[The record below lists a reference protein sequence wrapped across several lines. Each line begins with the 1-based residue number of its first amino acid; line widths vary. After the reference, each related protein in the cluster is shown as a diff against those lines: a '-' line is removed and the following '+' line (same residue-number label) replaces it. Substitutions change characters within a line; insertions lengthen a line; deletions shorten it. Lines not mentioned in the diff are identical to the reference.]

1 MILRRQCNGAKYTTE
16 ASGGT
21 RKSAAVGERCVRIEA
36 IPVRGGG
43 VYRSENAGMS
53 NEKHVRIMLAENL
66 RVPTEG
72 SSTSG

>member
-16 ASGGT
+16 ATGDLLEI
-21 RKSAAVGERCVRIEA
+21 AVGERCVRTEA
-36 IPVRGGG
+36 VPVRGGG
-43 VYRSENAGMS
+43 AYRSENAGMS